1 MFHLFGIS
9 GVLTAGGHSLHERL
23 IWTFFG
29 NTLDVFFIISG
40 FGLYLPVLRRGGE
53 IGSISDWFL
62 KRFARLQPEY
72 WICLVVLVLMI
83 AFVPTDFGAPVPSI
97 GDFLIHFFD
106 LQTIYHLTDPG
117 FRVGFF
123 LGGGAL
129 WLVPVIAG
137 LYLLFPLLVWMIGRN
152 VYLTVLTAA
161 LVTAGWKLGPVHLPD
176 VFQALSGRQV
186 SDDVVRVVAA
196 DQTPA
201 YLFSFTLGMVV
212 AMIYEPAARDP
223 TSPRVR
229 RGVKLC
235 FLIGIP
241 LFLLASINFTDV
253 AMNSPDGIDGSTR
266 GRNLAFNGLASTAA
280 RAILVA
286 GLILGPLWLQRP
298 FASRP
303 AAWFARQSFGVY
315 LIHLPVAFLILV
327 YVSPPQTGTFVS
339 LMVWIALVLPVSTVY
354 GWCSRRLVGRPSSD
368 AVNRWIRDRNQGTSQ
383 T

>member
-152 VYLTVLTAA
+152 VYLTVLMAA

-212 AMIYEPAARDP
+212 AMIYEPAVRNP

-253 AMNSPDGIDGSTR
+253 AMNSSTEAPEAATSLSTGSHPPR
-266 GRNLAFNGLASTAA
+266 
-280 RAILVA
+280 RAQF
-286 GLILGPLWLQRP
+286 W
-298 FASRP
+298 SR
-303 AAWFARQSFGVY
+303 V
-315 LIHLPVAFLILV
+315 
-327 YVSPPQTGTFVS
+327 
-339 LMVWIALVLPVSTVY
+339 
-354 GWCSRRLVGRPSSD
+354 
-368 AVNRWIRDRNQGTSQ
+368 
-383 T
+383 